1 MIDKA
6 ALERNLVVI
15 KNLQQ
20 MNESEL
26 DAFMEEFLKGLDSEN
41 VNPDRLAVF
50 LQLLIQIDPQLAKR
64 FMEAVSEKEKD
75 EPNGQ

>member
-6 ALERNLVVI
+6 ALERNLVII

-26 DAFMEEFLKGLDSEN
+26 DAFMEEFLKGLESED

-50 LQLLIQIDPQLAKR
+50 LQLLIQMDPRLAKR
-64 FMEAVSEKEKD
+64 FMEAISKKDSE
-75 EPNGQ
+75 